1 MSPIEIAFAVTLTLV
16 GSIAGFYINRGLENL
31 HLPKIGRTRRQ
42 AISGDWEGVYHQQAN
57 EKREAQEIVFRLS
70 LKAGSRA
77 IKGRLEI
84 RDNTDY
90 EFDIEGAFY
99 HERYLRLNYTAAGSS
114 AASIDFGA
122 MFLVLADRPDTMSG
136 LLAGYGSLSEGLIN
150 GTVDLRRV

>member
-77 IKGRLEI
+77 I
-84 RDNTDY
+84 
-90 EFDIEGAFY
+90 FAF
-99 HERYLRLNYTAAGSS
+99 HSKRVAAPSRAGSRFGTTQTTS
-114 AASIDFGA
+114 STSRALSITRGIC
-122 MFLVLADRPDTMSG
+122 V
-136 LLAGYGSLSEGLIN
+136 
-150 GTVDLRRV
+150 